1 MLNEIKIADFQ
12 NSAGSIQDIVL
23 TYQTFGRDIGS
34 APLVLVTHALTGNS
48 TLTGANGWWKEIVG
62 HEKLINTEIYT
73 VLALDMP
80 GNGFNGDPSN
90 LITNYKEFTLKDIAK
105 LYSLI
110 FKELEITQFYAGIGG
125 SLGGALLWEIAAQ
138 NPSLFKH
145 LIPIAADYKSTQWVK
160 ALCKVQDSI
169 LINSNSPVED
179 ARMHAM
185 TFYRTPESLKE
196 KFNDSQNMNSNVENW
211 LEYHGRKLEERFQLK
226 AYKLMNHLLTTVNI
240 SDSSNNHIQVAAK
253 ISSDIHIVTVNSDGL
268 FLANENWDT
277 YVALSMVKSNV
288 FISEIRSIHGHDAFL
303 IEYAQLSQFLKP
315 IFKLNT
321 SHNEKDKYSALRSR

>member
-1 MLNEIKIADFQ
+1 MLKEIKIADFQ

-23 TYQTFGRDIGS
+23 TYQFFGRDLGS

-48 TLTGANGWWKEIVG
+48 TITGEFGWWKELIG
-62 HEKLINTEIYT
+62 KDKLIDSKHYT
-73 VLALDMP
+73 VLAFDMP
-80 GNGFNGDPSN
+80 GNGFSGDPSH

-105 LYSLI
+105 LYSI
-110 FKELEITQFYAGIGG
+110 AFKKLEITEIYAGIGG

-138 NPSLFKH
+138 NLLLFKH

-169 LINSNSPVED
+169 LINSRSPIED

-196 KFNDSQNMNSNVENW
+196 KFNDLFLANNTVENW
-211 LEYHGRKLEERFQLK
+211 LEYHGKKLEARFQLK
-226 AYKLMNHLLTTVNI
+226 AYKLMNHLLTTVDI
-240 SDSSNNHIQVAAK
+240 SDNSNDLIDVAAK
-253 ISSDIHIVTVNSDGL
+253 ISGDIHFVTVNSDGL

-288 FISEIRSIHGHDAFL
+288 FISEIISIHGHDAFL
-303 IEYAQLSQFLKP
+303 IEYAQLAQFLKP
-315 IFKLNT
+315 IFKSNK
-321 SHNEKDKYSALRSR
+321 SANEKDKYSALRSR